1 MGIRGKGVGQVDLDT
16 QELFYKRIAAR
27 TLVGLEMLTGIHHLE
42 TQSYLDEMTD
52 NLIVELNALVV
63 AQEAGPTQTFTHVT
77 RTTFRYTAPRKPWWV
92 SKRRWAKWP
101 CDVVEVPRELIGKV
115 EVTPE
120 YIYPDCSRVFPK
132 GERVMRVVTPRESWK
147 VEDYRP

>member
-1 MGIRGKGVGQVDLDT
+1 MGLMDNREFEVDV
-16 QELFYKRIAAR
+16 QEVFHKSLGARIGTPRA
-27 TLVGLEMLTGIHHLE
+27 LLGGIHHPE
-42 TQSYLDEMTD
+42 FSSHIDYVTD
-52 NLIVELNALVV
+52 SLIVELNAMIT
-63 AQEAGPTQTFTHVT
+63 ASKGGEPQTFTHVT